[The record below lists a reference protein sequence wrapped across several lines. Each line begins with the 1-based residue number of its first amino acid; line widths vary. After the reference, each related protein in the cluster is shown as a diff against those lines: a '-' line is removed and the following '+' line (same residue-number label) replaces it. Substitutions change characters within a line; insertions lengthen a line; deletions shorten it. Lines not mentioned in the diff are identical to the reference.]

1 MCVSDGGKS
10 YWKFT
15 FLHGE
20 IRNTHV
26 CSAHIS
32 YTLIYTHTRG
42 YIFTCVCLYVV
53 QYTWKYTYTHA
64 WIYIYI
70 HSWGDLKLNLWRHK
84 LIAWRRDEWD
94 KSSGEESKSKKEK
107 LEAARTEK
115 MVPAASHFSQ
125 RGYKQSSTRVTV
137 PCTPMADRAPW
148 PWRSFPWSLMQSQRP
163 SKWPSKQPLPLIRD
177 STWKTCSALL

>member
-1 MCVSDGGKS
+1 MCVFVCGAI
-10 YWKFT
+10 Y
-15 FLHGE
+15 LE
-20 IRNTHV
+20 IH
-26 CSAHIS
+26 
-32 YTLIYTHTRG
+32 IYT
-42 YIFTCVCLYVV
+42 CMN
-53 QYTWKYTYTHA
+53 
-64 WIYIYI
+64 IYIYI
-70 HSWGDLKLNLWRHK
+70 HSWGDLKLNLWRQK

-163 SKWPSKQPLPLIRD
+163 SKRPSEQPLPSDQRQHLKNLLSTALGNAHRHD
-177 STWKTCSALL
+177 SQQ